1 MKNICNFL
9 KSVLRYLTNLEIK
22 QFPKVFFFYK
32 KRDRKAMED
41 EFEGLIY
48 FSHGKNNLSGV
59 LTVFCG
65 QINVV
70 IKNS

>member
-1 MKNICNFL
+1 M
-9 KSVLRYLTNLEIK
+9 TNLEIK
-22 QFPKVFFFYK
+22 QSPKVFFFYK

-41 EFEGLIY
+41 EFEGQIY

-65 QINVV
+65 
-70 IKNS
+70 